1 MSAIDQYVERIPNAE
16 LQEQLRIEI
25 ARLTKKKRFG
35 LVFENHL
42 PDNVIMPEVTIRR
55 GTKVALRGK
64 TPNDVYEVQSISEG
78 EVTCALVQ
86 DVESEM
92 ARQLTSGIDTRTA
105 VCRHLVTLEDKV
117 FPLNDLVAVA
127 QRGDV
132 IYPYLKPMDSV
143 ENAPDSGLW
152 HTLIEADNYHALQT
166 LAYLYPG
173 MVDCIYIDPPYNKP
187 DSHDW
192 KYNCDYVDGT
202 DSYRHSKWLSM
213 IEARLK
219 IAKKLLN
226 PEDSVLIVTIDELEY
241 HHLGCLLEQMFPE
254 ARIQMITSVI
264 SAKGVVRAG
273 QFSRVEEYLFIVELG
288 NSHITQSEL
297 NMLDGEIKKESNRQI
312 EWLGFRRRAPQA
324 KRESRPNQFYPVYVD
339 VNKGTIHSIGDVV
352 ERGVDRNS
360 IPVPEGCVALWPLNK
375 DGDERLWSLVADQAK
390 INWQKGYIKV
400 NWNKKK
406 GSGTVYY
413 LAEGTIND
421 IEEGKATTLGY
432 NNDGSI
438 NAIYYVIGTTPPKRV
453 WNMNTHNAE
462 TYGTNLLSAFI
473 GERFS
478 YPKSLYAVHDTIRFF
493 VANKPEA
500 LILDF
505 FAGSGTTLHA
515 VNLLNKEDGGNR
527 RCIMVTNNEIGEP
540 KEKELKPLGFR
551 PGDEEWEKWGIA
563 RYVNWPR
570 TKCSI
575 QGVDVKGKPIQ
586 GDYITSLTET
596 KKTDRKFTQI
606 NFLPADANKKQKKAL
621 VTLINKQKDIKLPT
635 LTEDVPFL
643 VSEDDDF
650 NASILFDITE
660 AEAWLE
666 ALDGNSHI
674 TNFYIVVEKDAA
686 YKRVKTE
693 ASELMGQIEE
703 TIPVKTPM
711 SDGFKANAAFFK
723 LGFLDKRSVARGRQ
737 LQELLPLLWMKA
749 GAVGK
754 YPKKMTGD
762 YAFMPENRMAIL
774 TDERFFP
781 RFKKEL
787 AEHQEIEVVYLIT
800 DSQSAYLAMV
810 EELKDVKTYQLY
822 RDYLEN
828 FRINYATK

>member
-1 MSAIDQYVERIPNAE
+1 MSAIDQYIERIPNKE
-16 LQEQLRIEI
+16 LQEQLRTEI
-25 ARLTKKKRFG
+25 ARLTQKKKFG

-42 PDNVIMPEVTIRR
+42 PDNITLSEVKIRC
-55 GTKVALRGK
+55 GTKVVLHDTK
-64 TPNDVYEVQSISEG
+64 PNDIYEVQSISDDK
-78 EVTCALVQ
+78 TA
-86 DVESEM
+86 
-92 ARQLTSGIDTRTA
+92 A
-105 VCRHLVTLEDKV
+105 VCRHLVSLEDKT
-117 FPLNDLVAVA
+117 FNLTDLIAVA

-143 ENAPDSGLW
+143 TNAPDSDLW
-152 HTLIEADNYHALQT
+152 HTLIEADNYHALQL

-173 MVDCIYIDPPYNKP
+173 KVDCIYIDPPYNKP

-264 SAKGVVRAG
+264 SAKGVVRTG
-273 QFSRVEEYLFIVELG
+273 QFSRVEEYLFIVEFG
-288 NSHITQSEL
+288 DSHLTQCEL
-297 NMLDGEIKKESNRQI
+297 NMLDSDIKKESNREI

-324 KRESRPNQFYPVYVD
+324 KRESRPNQFYPIFVD
-339 VNKGTIHSIGDVV
+339 TNKGVINSIGDVV
-352 ERGVDRNS
+352 ERGVDRNTV
-360 IPVPEGCVALWPLNK
+360 PVPDGCVALWPLNK
-375 DGDERLWSLVADQAK
+375 DGEERLWSLVVEQAK
-390 INWQKGYIKV
+390 TNWGKGYIRV

-406 GSGTVYY
+406 GTGTVYY

-421 IEEGKATTLGY
+421 IEQGIATTLGY
-432 NNDGSI
+432 NADGSI
-438 NAIYYVIGTTPPKRV
+438 NAMYFVIGTTPPKKV
-453 WNMNTHNAE
+453 WNRNTHNAE
-462 TYGTNLLSAFI
+462 TYGTNLLSSFI

-493 VANKPEA
+493 VANKPNA

-515 VNLLNKEDGGNR
+515 VNLLNKEDGGKR

-540 KEKELKPLGFR
+540 KEKELTPQGIR

-575 QGVDVKGKPIQ
+575 LGVDVNSQPIQ
-586 GDYITSLTET
+586 GEYITSLTET
-596 KKTDRKFTQI
+596 KQSSRKFTQI
-606 NFLPADANKKQKKAL
+606 NFLPINATLKQKKAL

-635 LTEDVPFL
+635 MSEDLPFL
-643 VSEDDDF
+643 VSEDDEC
-650 NASILFDITE
+650 NASILFDVNE
-660 AEAWLE
+660 AESWME
-666 ALDGNSHI
+666 SLDGNGHI
-674 TNFYIVVEKDAA
+674 TNLYIVSEKDTKFKSIKAE
-686 YKRVKTE
+686 V
-693 ASELMGQIEE
+693 SELMGQIED
-703 TIPVKTPM
+703 TVPVTMPI
-711 SDGFKANAAFFK
+711 SEGFKANATYFK
-723 LGFLDKRSVARGRQ
+723 LGFLDKRAVSKGKQ
-737 LQELLPLLWMKA
+737 LKELLPLLWLKA
-749 GAVGK
+749 GSIGEC
-754 YPKKMTGD
+754 PTDISED
-762 YAFMPENRMAIL
+762 YSFFPNNRMAIL
-774 TDERFFP
+774 VNESLYP
-781 RFKKEL
+781 RFKDEL
-787 AEHQEIEVVYLIT
+787 SYYSDIEVVYIIT
-800 DSQSAYLAMV
+800 DSQSAYLNMIQD
-810 EELKDVKTYQLY
+810 LKGLTTYQLY

-828 FRINYATK
+828 FRINYAVK